1 MDRLGNLKRTEP
13 TCRLLCLALIRPGV
27 KGPKFG
33 ELWPEAIFVAQDD
46 LQQSLLIRGEV
57 FTVSKGRGLPA
68 MASDVAPSV
77 ASSIA
82 GLAASCVLVAA

>member
-13 TCRLLCLALIRPGV
+13 TCRLLCLAFIRPGV
-27 KGPKFG
+27 TGPNFG
-33 ELWPEAIFVAQDD
+33 ELWPEAVFAEDD
-46 LQQSLLIRGEV
+46 LQQSLFIRGEA
-57 FTVSKGRGLPA
+57 FTVSKGSGLPA